1 MRATAMETPGTSDF
15 EFAANGTYLLT
26 NPATDS
32 RVGIVIGRYSAHIRV
47 FKAKL
52 RVKHPGPKL
61 PAILGRPNWFI
72 SQGQLSEI
80 GKRLRA
86 LSMI

>member
-1 MRATAMETPGTSDF
+1 
-15 EFAANGTYLLT
+15 
-26 NPATDS
+26 
-32 RVGIVIGRYSAHIRV
+32 VGIIIGRGPAHSRV

-61 PAILGRPNWFI
+61 SAILGRPNWLI

-80 GKRLRA
+80 GKRLRT
-86 LSMI
+86 LSMV